1 MLASNNDTIIALSSG
16 TLPAGVAVI
25 RVSGTHCRAIANAL
39 GLGQLVPRKAKLADL
54 LYPDTRE
61 VIDRGISIWFPG
73 PNSFTGEDC
82 LELQVHGG
90 RAVVGKLLEILS
102 GLKDTRL
109 AEAGEFSRRA
119 FENGKMDLTEIEG
132 LSDLIAADTEWQ
144 RRQAQ
149 GQAGGR
155 LRGLLEDWR
164 SELIRCRAF
173 FEVEFDFSD
182 EDDVPDSMVEAVIK
196 KVAALEHDISSYVED
211 GNRGE
216 IIREGFAIVLSGAP
230 NSGKSSLLN
239 ALADR
244 DIAIVSS
251 AAGTT
256 RDVLQCRLDIDGI
269 PVVLYD
275 TAGIRDTVDDIEL
288 EGIKRALDHAARSD
302 LTIWLSAADDPKSP
316 VSDLSDAVVFQSK
329 SDLAEVSGEFHINT
343 VEKGGLNR
351 LLDFI
356 RSRLLEFN
364 SDGDLALITRERHRS
379 ELVRC
384 VAALRASQS
393 LMTSNSELSSE
404 ELRIASDC
412 LGRLTGF
419 VDVEDLLDVIFSEFC
434 IGK

>member
-1 MLASNNDTIIALSSG
+1 MQASNNHTIIALSSG

-25 RVSGTHCRAIANAL
+25 RVSGSQCLTVSNAL
-39 GLGQLVPRKAKLADL
+39 GLGQLVPRKAKLTDLAD
-54 LYPDTRE
+54 PATKE
-61 VIDRGISIWFPG
+61 VIDRGIFIWFPG

-90 RAVVGKLLEILS
+90 RAVVGKLLEVLS
-102 GLKDTRL
+102 GLKDVRL

-149 GQAGGR
+149 DQAGGR

-173 FEVEFDFSD
+173 LEVEFDFSD

-196 KVAALEHDISSYVED
+196 KVAALEYDISCYVED

-216 IIREGFAIVLSGAP
+216 IIREGFAIVLAGAP

-251 AAGTT
+251 VAGTT
-256 RDVLQCRLDIDGI
+256 RDVLQCRLDIYGI
-269 PVVLYD
+269 PVVFYD

-288 EGIKRALDHAARSD
+288 EGIKRALDHAERSD

-316 VSDLSDAVVFQSK
+316 VSDLSGAVVFQSK
-329 SDLAEVSGEFHINT
+329 SDLAEVNGEFHINT

-393 LMTSNSELSSE
+393 LMTSNSVLSSE

>member
-1 MLASNNDTIIALSSG
+1 MLASKNDTIIALSSG
-16 TLPAGVAVI
+16 ALPSGVAVI
-25 RVSGTHCRAIANAL
+25 RISGPHCCGVFNAL
-39 GLGQLVPRKAKLADL
+39 GLGLLVARKAKLVDL
-54 LYPDTRE
+54 LDPDTME
-61 VIDRGISIWFPG
+61 VIDRAITIWFPG

-90 RAVVGKLLEILS
+90 RAVVGKLLEVLS
-102 GLKDTRL
+102 GIKDIRL

-144 RRQAQ
+144 RRQALS
-149 GQAGGR
+149 QAGGR

-164 SELIRCRAF
+164 SEFIRCRAF
-173 FEVEFDFSD
+173 LEVEFDFSD

-196 KVAALEHDISSYVED
+196 KVAALEHEISSYVED

-216 IIREGFAIVLSGAP
+216 IIREGFAIVLAGAP

-244 DIAIVSS
+244 NIAIVSS
-251 AAGTT
+251 VAGTT

-269 PVVLYD
+269 PVVFYD
-275 TAGIRDTVDDIEL
+275 TAGIRETTDDIEL

-302 LTIWLSAADDPKSP
+302 LTIWLSAADDPKAP
-316 VSDLSDAVVFQSK
+316 IANLSEAVVFQSK
-329 SDLAEVSGEFHINT
+329 SDLVAVNGEFHINSI
-343 VEKGGLNR
+343 EKGGLNP

-356 RSRLLEFN
+356 RTRL
-364 SDGDLALITRERHRS
+364 SDFCSEGDLALITRERHRS

-384 VAALRASQS
+384 VAALRKSQTW
-393 LMTSNSELSSE
+393 MTSNSVLASE